1 MIKYSNWN
9 IKDLDTIKNK
19 ETATERFEKFYA
31 EADETTKNT
40 IKLILTYYKI

>member
-19 ETATERFEKFYA
+19 ETAVERF
-31 EADETTKNT
+31 ETTKNT
-40 IKLILTYYKI
+40 IKLILK